1 MGDLRGRIETAIR
14 TIEEFGRGYLEFR
27 LRPPATEA
35 QILAVESEF
44 GMRLPDSLRELYLL
58 HDGQDQ
64 LTMTAPLFS
73 SEPLAPL
80 SRAIAVWRDQRDEWG
95 LTAGHADLVG
105 WEEMNADPELRAVP
119 ADIRWF
125 PFGVFT
131 FEYKQ
136 GLWVDLNPIPG
147 QPSGQVML
155 QGPWAHP
162 PQYVGPS
169 VVDVL
174 ETYASHIER
183 GHIGL
188 TPFGF
193 ATSSWGFG
201 PMSLPLEY
209 VKRDLHEPHLPR
221 FAVDIARTLPRT
233 VAEVGDLAG
242 IKSLALRHATSVGGL
257 VGAAW
262 FTLALLDS
270 GDIDL
275 APLAGSDVH
284 ELALVGGVPE
294 LGVDLLSIKRLVV
307 DVQQPADLRILDHLP
322 ALENLSIDLGD
333 VDPNDH
339 DWAVSTKL
347 QMISLRSGSISSL
360 GFVGQLPQLG
370 VLRIQE
376 PRNLGVSGLPNGVS
390 IFLQVID
397 ADISADIEQLAKLT
411 LPSSFAGPHEWM
423 EALDGVLPAGVWTEV
438 YERGDTTTWF
448 DQARLNWRTRTQAL
462 ATAGLPPH

>member
-1 MGDLRGRIETAIR
+1 MGELRARLTAAIR
-14 TIEEFGRGYLEFR
+14 TIEDFGRGHLDFR

-35 QILAVESEF
+35 QVLAVEAEF
-44 GMRLPDSLRELYLL
+44 GMRLPEDLRELYLL

-64 LTMTAPLFS
+64 VTMTGRLFS
-73 SEPLAPL
+73 SEPFAPL
-80 SRAIAVWRDQRDEWG
+80 SRAIAVWRDQRDEWD
-95 LTAGHADLVG
+95 LTAGHEDLVG
-105 WEEMNADPELRAVP
+105 WEGMNVEPELRAVP

-147 QPSGQVML
+147 RPSGQVML

-183 GHIGL
+183 GHVGL
-188 TPFGF
+188 TPFGS

-209 VKRDLHEPHLPR
+209 VKRDLQEPLLPR
-221 FAVDIARTLPRT
+221 FGVDIARTLPRT

-242 IKSLALRHATSVGGL
+242 ITSLALRQATSVEGL
-257 VGAAW
+257 AGAAW

-270 GDIDL
+270 GDVDL
-275 APLAGSDVH
+275 APLADSDVH

-294 LGVDLLSIKRLVV
+294 LRVDLVSIQRLVV

-322 ALENLSIDLGD
+322 ALEYLTIDLGD

-339 DWAVSTKL
+339 DWAASTKL
-347 QMISLRSGSISSL
+347 QMINLRSGSISSL
-360 GFVGQLPQLG
+360 RFVAQLPHLRI
-370 VLRIQE
+370 LRIQE
-376 PRNLGVSGLPNGVS
+376 PRNLGVSGLSKGTS
-390 IFLQVID
+390 LFMQVID
-397 ADISADIEQLAKLT
+397 ADVPADIEQLAALP

-438 YERGDTTTWF
+438 YEKGDTTTWF
-448 DQARLNWRTRTQAL
+448 DQARVNWLARTRAL
-462 ATAGLPPH
+462 AAAGLPPH